1 MEATMN
7 LIQEKQKEIISVIES
22 YRNCQVVVSNEE
34 KQIFNVVSTTGLT
47 WKERSNKWGKIFIGE
62 HRLRID
68 LDYPVNLFTVEE
80 LRKFTQ
86 LPLKKELSNKN
97 SYSHI
102 NPTVGDI
109 KHDVVRIILYEDK
122 LPQYDFTSPS
132 FRAMLQK
139 IINAN
144 VL

>member
-1 MEATMN
+1 MN
-7 LIQEKQKEIISVIES
+7 LIQEKHKEIISVIES
-22 YRNCQVVVSNEE
+22 YRNCQVIISNVE
-34 KQIFNVVSTTGLT
+34 KQIYNVVSTTGLT

-62 HRLRID
+62 DRLRID
-68 LDYPVNLFTVEE
+68 LDYPVNLFTEE
-80 LRKFTQ
+80 KLRGLIQ

-102 NPTVGDI
+102 NPTVGDT